1 MPTEDHRAHFA
12 QLALGTYARV
22 QGTCRRSK
30 WNTGK
35 GDVAESDIV
44 DLMTDLLLLAR
55 FSGYDPQSAVSKA
68 ERHLYAETGHHY
80 GP

>member
-1 MPTEDHRAHFA
+1 MPTEDRRAHFA
-12 QLALGTYARV
+12 QLALDTYARV

-30 WNTGK
+30 RSTGE
-35 GDVAESDIV
+35 GDVAEFDIV

-55 FSGYDPQSAVSKA
+55 FSGYNPQSVVSKA
-68 ERHLYAETGHHY
+68 ERHLYAETGHPY

>member
-1 MPTEDHRAHFA
+1 MPTEDRRANFA
-12 QLALGTYARV
+12 QLALDTYTRV
-22 QGTCRRSK
+22 QGTCRRSR
-30 WNTGK
+30 WSTGE

-55 FSGYDPQSAVSKA
+55 FSGYDPQSVVSKA

>member
-1 MPTEDHRAHFA
+1 MPTEGRRAHFA

-30 WNTGK
+30 QSTGE

-55 FSGYDPQSAVSKA
+55 FSGYDPQSVVSKA